1 VKLPIARFAI
11 VASLFGAAALAAVAE
26 EPAPQKAVGIGEVLP
41 PFEAKD
47 VDGASFSLATARTI
61 TEADAAASVAAA
73 AKSFGAPDAKATTAI
88 DALPGV
94 AKDGKPDPA
103 KRAAFVQAAW
113 KSWGL
118 VATPAT
124 TKDLVTLGDVAK
136 KIVASADAPIVF
148 FAWSSGCPTCTLYY
162 DRFLEIFSTSGA
174 RVFPFAANHDDPI
187 ESIRATIAARDL
199 PYRILLDP
207 EAKLADALGART
219 TPHTFVLDGKN
230 VLRYSGSPDSDP
242 ALDGDATK
250 RISYLKDALAAV
262 SAGRQVEIRVTL
274 PKG

>member
-1 VKLPIARFAI
+1 MKISPARFAI

-26 EPAPQKAVGIGEVLP
+26 EAAPPKALGIGDTLP

-47 VDGASFSLATARTI
+47 VDGVAFSLAAARTI
-61 TEADAAASVAAA
+61 SEADATASVAAA
-73 AKSFGAPDAKATTAI
+73 AKSFGAPDAKAATAI

-103 KRAAFVQAAW
+103 RRAAFVQAAW

-136 KIVASADAPIVF
+136 KIVASADAPIVL

-174 RVFPFAANHDDPI
+174 RVFPFDANHDDPI
-187 ESIRATIAARDL
+187 ENVRGTIAAREL

-207 EAKLADALGART
+207 EAKLADTLGART
-219 TPHTFVLDGKN
+219 TPHAFVIDGKN
-230 VLRYSGSPDSDP
+230 VLRYSGSPDNDP
-242 ALDGDATK
+242 ALDGDEAK
-250 RISYLKDALAAV
+250 RISYLKDALTAV
-262 SAGRQVEIRVTL
+262 SSGRQVEIRVTL